1 MYLTKAFQQ
10 TWQALRKHPYLFVL
24 LLLLQLLLAGSLFY
38 TIFTY
43 QTRLLEDATALLE
56 SQPEQLSESASPQAS
71 TQALLQLYQHY
82 KNLLHNGLLLLS
94 WLGGIM
100 VVGEGLLWWVS
111 HYLLGEA
118 INKGRIIVKHI
129 MRYLMSVFV
138 LVLPGIVGSYYS
150 LKMLIIKQMPELLGS
165 TLRDMG
171 IVFLVSSYLLLVA
184 LALLPTTSWKE
195 FVHKWWRTAISLHKT
210 IPVLLINVITMG
222 GILALLLWKMW
233 FWLIIPLLVLI
244 PLARLFWISSVQEI
258 SRKEF
263 RVVGAHEDS

>member
-1 MYLTKAFQQ
+1 MYITKAFQK
-10 TWQALRKHPYLFVL
+10 TLRAIQKHPYLFIL
-24 LLLLQLLLAGSLFY
+24 LLFLQLLLAGSLFY

-43 QTRLLEDATALLE
+43 QTSLLNDATALLE

-94 WLGGIM
+94 WLAGIM
-100 VVGEGLLWWVS
+100 VVGEGIIWWLS
-111 HYLLGEA
+111 QYLLDETMS
-118 INKGRIIVKHI
+118 KGRV
-129 MRYLMSVFV
+129 MVVYVVRYVLSVF
-138 LVLPGIVGSYYS
+138 LLLLPGALGSYYS

-195 FVHKWWRTAISLHKT
+195 FVRRWWKSALALHKT
-210 IPVLLINVITMG
+210 IPVLLINVIIIG
-222 GILALLLWKMW
+222 GILALLLWRMW

-244 PLARLFWISSVQEI
+244 PLVRLFWIGCIQEI
-258 SRKEF
+258 NKINEINK
-263 RVVGAHEDS
+263 

>member
-1 MYLTKAFQQ
+1 M
-10 TWQALRKHPYLFVL
+10 VL
-24 LLLLQLLLAGSLFY
+24 QFLLVGSLLY

-56 SQPEQLSESASPQAS
+56 SQPEQLVESSSSQDS
-71 TQALLQLYQHY
+71 MQVLLQLYQHY
-82 KNLLHNGLLLLS
+82 QNLLHNALLLLS
-94 WLGGIM
+94 WLAGILL
-100 VVGEGLLWWVS
+100 VGEGILWWLS
-111 HYLLGEA
+111 HYLLDETT
-118 INKGRIIVKHI
+118 NQGRIIIKYI
-129 MRYLMSVFV
+129 LKYLVSV
-138 LVLPGIVGSYYS
+138 LVLLLPGIIGSYYS
-150 LKMLIIKQMPELLGS
+150 LKMLVVKQMPELLGS

-210 IPVLLINVITMG
+210 IPVLLINVIIMG

-244 PLARLFWISSVQEI
+244 PLLRLWWIGSMQEI
-258 SRKEF
+258 NKK
-263 RVVGAHEDS
+263 GA